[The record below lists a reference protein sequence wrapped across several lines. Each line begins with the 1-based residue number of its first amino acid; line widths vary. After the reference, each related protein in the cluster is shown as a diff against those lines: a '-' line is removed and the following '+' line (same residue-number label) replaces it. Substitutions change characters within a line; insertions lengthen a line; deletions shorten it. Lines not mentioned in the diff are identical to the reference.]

1 MLVRDRYLSRWERL
15 LTRWDPALAP
25 SARAGAAYSRAHM
38 SLPLLVIIVVA
49 TALAIGAMLGAALCA
64 RGQPFHRQRP
74 RGGRVRRGGHRL
86 RHLLGF
92 VVLLAFDSYSHA
104 KSTAAT
110 EATAVADSFQT
121 ASLFPA
127 AERDDLEGAL
137 VCYARAVIHQGWPA
151 MTRAEP
157 SSGVEVWT
165 YRLERVADT
174 LHLQGTKQD
183 DAFAAL
189 LTNRDTR
196 EEARRERIG
205 AAGHTVPTIMWV
217 LLILAC
223 AAPLLFLLFFADPAE
238 PAPVQ
243 ALLMGVVAALMA
255 AAILAVIV
263 LDSPFSG
270 KDGSIEP
277 KAMQYTLRVMEH
289 DRAITHG
296 SPSAPCDANGRPLRA

>member
-1 MLVRDRYLSRWERL
+1 MF
-15 LTRWDPALAP
+15 
-25 SARAGAAYSRAHM
+25 G
-38 SLPLLVIIVVA
+38 VVG
-49 TALAIGAMLGAALCA
+49 TAFAI
-64 RGQPFHRQRP
+64 
-74 RGGRVRRGGHRL
+74 
-86 RHLLGF
+86 LLGF

-243 ALLMGVVAALMA
+243 ALLMGVVAALLA

-270 KDGSIEP
+270 MVGSIEP
-277 KAMQYTLRVMEH
+277 MAMQYTLRVMEH